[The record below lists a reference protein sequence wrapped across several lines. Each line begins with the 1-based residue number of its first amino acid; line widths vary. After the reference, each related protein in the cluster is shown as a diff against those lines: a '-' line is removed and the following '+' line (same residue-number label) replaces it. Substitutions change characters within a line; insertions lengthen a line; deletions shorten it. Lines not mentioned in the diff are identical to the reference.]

1 MSYHRPFLLFS
12 QSSAK
17 LWLRAA
23 MSGPGEIALGLSPRS
38 TTHSLCDLGHDTQ
51 PLRASVSLSG
61 QE

>member
-1 MSYHRPFLLFS
+1 MSYYHAFLPFS

-23 MSGPGEIALGLSPRS
+23 MSGSGEMTLGLSLGS
-38 TTHSLCDLGHDTQ
+38 TTNSLRDLGHDTR
-51 PLRASVSLSG
+51 PLCASVSLSG